1 MEGRFV
7 TLFNA
12 LPAAGFRSPFTKYLV
27 YYDGPVAEADLCG
40 QGASDATG
48 FGLAAMYVQ
57 ACSGAPVSVVAAHEL
72 LHTLGAVPRGA
83 PNRCPDPNGAHTCD
97 SMADLMHPFLDTSP
111 LDAKLLD
118 PGRDDYYG
126 HSGTFT
132 DSQDS
137 PWLVQLDRQQPF
149 TTTISGSRWSDG
161 RRARPRL
168 RADLHDHVERVD
180 ASHPESCSPS
190 RVEARSLGRRV
201 HRRLDLRCH
210 GRPPASRCRRSSLLS
225 VFRLSVAVSGRG
237 AVRSSRAGITCR
249 PRCSAAFPSFAP
261 VGLDRDAGEGLA
273 VPLLERRV
281 PRNETHVHG
290 PDDCCDERSSCL
302 FTRVVPRL
310 TSSRRSGSVLRVEA
324 KHDVLVVGAG
334 CAGMRA
340 AIEAFDAG
348 ADVAMISK
356 IHPVR
361 SHSGA
366 AEGGINAALGNAS
379 EDDPEKHA
387 FDTVKGSDYLG
398 DQDAIEILCQ
408 EAPDDVY
415 QLEHWGAVFSR
426 TPDGRIA
433 QRPFGAAGEP
443 RTAYAA
449 DITGHVLIHVLYEQV
464 MKRDIKTY
472 EEFFAWKL
480 VIDEDRCQGVISW
493 DLLDGGLKSIGAK
506 TVILATGGAGRL
518 YTGTTNAY
526 ACTGDGMTMA
536 LRAGVALKDME
547 MMQFHPTTLAPTGVL
562 ITEGCRGEGA
572 YLLNAQSE
580 RFLIRYAPNAM
591 ELASRDVI
599 SRAEQTE
606 IDEGRGIDGNVM
618 LDLRHLGAERI
629 LERLHGTRELSMTFA
644 GVDPIFE
651 PIPVRPGAHY
661 HMGGVDT
668 DVWGRTSLEG
678 LYAAGEVACVSVHG
692 ANRLGGNAL
701 METITYG
708 KRAGAHAADWALS
721 NTTITV
727 PPSVEEDAERELKTL
742 LDRTDGER
750 PWQIRD
756 ELAETMHVNFG
767 VFRREE
773 QMLAQGDLVQKLR
786 ERYERVVVEDKGDV
800 FNTDLTQALE
810 LGFLLELAECMIVSG
825 LARKESRG
833 AHARPYDYPDRDDE
847 SYLKHTLVTWED
859 DAPKLDWKPVT
870 MTKWEPEERK
880 Y

>member
-1 MEGRFV
+1 M
-7 TLFNA
+7 
-12 LPAAGFRSPFTKYLV
+12 
-27 YYDGPVAEADLCG
+27 
-40 QGASDATG
+40 
-48 FGLAAMYVQ
+48 
-57 ACSGAPVSVVAAHEL
+57 
-72 LHTLGAVPRGA
+72 
-83 PNRCPDPNGAHTCD
+83 
-97 SMADLMHPFLDTSP
+97 
-111 LDAKLLD
+111 
-118 PGRDDYYG
+118 
-126 HSGTFT
+126 
-132 DSQDS
+132 
-137 PWLVQLDRQQPF
+137 
-149 TTTISGSRWSDG
+149 
-161 RRARPRL
+161 
-168 RADLHDHVERVD
+168 
-180 ASHPESCSPS
+180 
-190 RVEARSLGRRV
+190 
-201 HRRLDLRCH
+201 
-210 GRPPASRCRRSSLLS
+210 
-225 VFRLSVAVSGRG
+225 
-237 AVRSSRAGITCR
+237 
-249 PRCSAAFPSFAP
+249 
-261 VGLDRDAGEGLA
+261 
-273 VPLLERRV
+273 
-281 PRNETHVHG
+281 
-290 PDDCCDERSSCL
+290 
-302 FTRVVPRL
+302 
-310 TSSRRSGSVLRVEA
+310 
-324 KHDVLVVGAG
+324 HDVVVVGAG

-348 ADVAMISK
+348 ADVALLSK

-379 EDDPEKHA
+379 EDDPQKHA

-398 DQDAIEILCQ
+398 DQDAIEILCD
-408 EAPDDVY
+408 EAPADVY
-415 QLEHWGAVFSR
+415 QLERWGAVFSR
-426 TPDGRIA
+426 TADGRIA

-464 MKRDIKTY
+464 MKRDIPTY

-480 VIDEDRCQGVISW
+480 VVDDDRCQGVIAW
-493 DLLDGGLKSIGAK
+493 DLVRGGLQSIPAK

-526 ACTGDGMTMA
+526 ACTGDGMSLA
-536 LRAGVALKDME
+536 LRAGIALKDME

-572 YLLNAQSE
+572 FLLNKDAD
-580 RFLIRYAPNAM
+580 RFLVRYAPNAM

-606 IDEGRGIDGNVM
+606 IDEGRGVDGNVL

-644 GVDPIFE
+644 GVDPIYE

-668 DVWGRTSLEG
+668 DVWGQTTLEG

-708 KRAGAHAADWALS
+708 KRVGRHAAEWAQTH
-721 NTTITV
+721 TTIAV
-727 PPSVEEDAERELKTL
+727 PPSIEADAEKELRTL
-742 LDRTDGER
+742 LDRTEGER

-756 ELAETMHVNFG
+756 ELAETMHENFG

-773 QMLAQGDLVQKLR
+773 QMLKQGEIVSGLR
-786 ERYERVVVEDKGDV
+786 ERYDRVVVEDKGDV
-800 FNTDLTQALE
+800 FNSDLTQALE
-810 LGFLLELAECMIVSG
+810 LGFLLELAASMVVSG

-847 SYLKHTLVTWED
+847 NYMRHTLVTWED
-859 DAPKLDWKPVT
+859 GAPKLDWKPVSV
-870 MTKWEPEERK
+870 TKWQPEERK